1 MMSATTTKH
10 SAVLRLLATV
20 MLMTAIS
27 QAFSRFTYSL
37 LFTDVRD
44 DLQLSNTAAGGFGS
58 VNLVAYLCGSLAVS
72 LIVGRWG
79 LATTARVGLVGVTVG
94 LALMAWSPHVVIVV
108 IALLVMGFA
117 AAGVWV
123 TAPGLATAVLAQS
136 RRGTAIGVVTGG
148 VGIGM
153 VAASGLDA
161 IFSAEDWRNIYRIEV
176 LIALAVCV
184 LAFSWLSGPPA
195 SGVRGG
201 GLASLRKVPAWKS
214 LLFSYGLFAMAMAMV
229 VTFLVAL
236 LKEDAGYSDRSAALA
251 FSLLGVGTLAGGP
264 VFGPLA
270 DRFGRVNAQIG
281 AFILMASSTLVIM
294 TGHRPGATIAT
305 VAFGLAFTGLPVT
318 VGALVSDHTSGDE
331 FGAAYGIAT
340 LAFGA
345 GLAIGPQV
353 GGIIADASD
362 SFRPVLGLAAACA
375 IVGGGL
381 TLIRPDR
388 SWQQR
393 SSQP

>member
-1 MMSATTTKH
+1 VMSATT
-10 SAVLRLLATV
+10 SNRAAILRLLTTV

-27 QAFSRFTYSL
+27 QAFGRFTYSL

-44 DLQLSNTAAGGFGS
+44 DLQSSNTAAGSFGS
-58 VNLVAYLCGSLAVS
+58 ANLAAYLCGSLAVS

-79 LATTARVGLVGVTVG
+79 LATTARAGLVGVTGG
-94 LALMAWSPHVVIVV
+94 LALMAWSPHVVIAL
-108 IALLVMGFA
+108 IALVIMGFA
-117 AAGVWV
+117 A
-123 TAPGLATAVLAQS
+123 
-136 RRGTAIGVVTGG
+136 
-148 VGIGM
+148 
-153 VAASGLDA
+153 
-161 IFSAEDWRNIYRIEV
+161 EHWRNIYRIEV
-176 LIALAVCV
+176 LIALAVC
-184 LAFSWLSGPPA
+184 LMAFSWISSPPA

-251 FSLLGVGTLAGGP
+251 FSLLGVGTVAG
-264 VFGPLA
+264 V
-270 DRFGRVNAQIG
+270 
-281 AFILMASSTLVIM
+281 
-294 TGHRPGATIAT
+294 
-305 VAFGLAFTGLPVT
+305 PVT

-331 FGAAYGIAT
+331 FGAAYGVAT
-340 LAFGA
+340 LAFGT

-362 SFRPVLGLAAACA
+362 SFRPVLGVAAACA

-388 SWQQR
+388 SSQR
-393 SSQP
+393 RTPRQ